1 MDEPDSSLLANSPW
15 APAPLLMS
23 SAEWAGPGSPGRYL
37 ELQPRALPKLIP
49 DRAPSTCPIKTRNS
63 SNVLNITLCLFQR
76 LGVTDG
82 ETEAQRV
89 GGWIKVPLKG
99 KAQTEQKL
107 GPQPGFSNSH
117 VYAFVILCLSVQPH
131 SSSLKTPSSE
141 GGFLPQRVPH
151 LGTWREGSIH
161 RLLPLG

>member
-1 MDEPDSSLLANSPW
+1 MDEPDSSLLANPPW
-15 APAPLLMS
+15 VPAPLLMS

-49 DRAPSTCPIKTRNS
+49 DRAPGTPSKPENS
-63 SNVLNITLCLFQR
+63 SYVLNITLCLFQR

-117 VYAFVILCLSVQPH
+117 VYAFVVLCLAVQPH